1 MLGAN
6 DAHKTHLTQNSI
18 IDELL
23 KHVVDFLNCLLL
35 MILMVITGRSRTKW
49 IEGTKVQRVSNT
61 GAVGS
66 EAENNSFQKV
76 FYGNYESLFVC
87 ITGENSR
94 DLLGFGN
101 P

>member
-6 DAHKTHLTQNSI
+6 DAYKTHLTQNSI

-61 GAVGS
+61 GAVGVRQRTILFRKCFTVIM
-66 EAENNSFQKV
+66 NL
-76 FYGNYESLFVC
+76 SL
-87 ITGENSR
+87 SA
-94 DLLGFGN
+94 
-101 P
+101 